1 MVWLNPRIGI
11 PIHIVK
17 IRIHH
22 NEKEFT
28 LIRFSPNSPHTSDIG
43 MRPCIGKR
51 FDMRLKKRGNAGLL
65 GILDGIDFV
74 FHFVKPP

>member
-1 MVWLNPRIGI
+1 MVYLNPRIGI

-17 IRIHH
+17 IRTHH
-22 NEKEFT
+22 NKEEFT

-43 MRPCIGKR
+43 MRTCIGER

-65 GILDGIDFV
+65 GILDRVDFV
-74 FHFVKPP
+74 FHFVRPP